1 MNSYIEFRERDNRDL
16 VITRKLLKEKL
27 NNGFREDF
35 VFNNKA
41 YDVVACV

>member
-41 YDVVACV
+41 NDVVACV